1 MYILT
6 QGKFI
11 LLNSVI
17 WMLIN
22 MSSVPVLLGAAVH
35 DPSEG
40 LPIFSCLNTTSIN
53 DTLSRICEVNITNIH
68 ILLTMLKINL
78 RLKLITYFAKFTKRP
93 NDFL

>member
-53 DTLSRICEVNITNIH
+53 DTLSRICEVNITKIH
-68 ILLTMLKINL
+68 ILLTMLKINS
-78 RLKLITYFAKFTKRP
+78 RLKLLKYFCKVHKTPK
-93 NDFL
+93 